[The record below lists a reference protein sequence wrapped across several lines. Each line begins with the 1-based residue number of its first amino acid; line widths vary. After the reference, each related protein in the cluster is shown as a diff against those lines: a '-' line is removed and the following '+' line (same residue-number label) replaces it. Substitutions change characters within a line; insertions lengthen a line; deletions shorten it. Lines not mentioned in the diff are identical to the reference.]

1 MEHTSITPATS
12 AYRADIQAAL
22 QPQHFLH
29 LPFQQQID
37 LLKISLP
44 TIDPFVLLELCAISR
59 DHEPLIFALQWLFS
73 QNWPTNAQEQIR
85 LADFL
90 LEQPDSAGLQV
101 SLLLDRLLADDSAI
115 STTQRE
121 RIAALLLQ
129 CAERAPIQRLQLFCL
144 LDRPLLRYFPQ
155 QHQALLDQ
163 LQNHC
168 QHLLNQEHTEAI
180 PEVTLLK
187 LPASRLA
194 ALKLPSEQ
202 KSRFQDLLKRAAHAA
217 IEILAAVPKPISQA
231 RAEELLSRRVYD
243 DPGHFLFEL
252 LQNAEDQQARRWC
265 LHFGPSE
272 ILVWHDGLPFDARD
286 LVGVTSIGQSNKKRH
301 QIGFFGV
308 GFKSVYEITRRPQ
321 IYSDAYQFEIAD
333 VSMPRA
339 LEKRP
344 AVVPPSMQAH
354 GTLLVLPL
362 REQDHEARSP
372 HRLYLRTH
380 GLDPVILLTLRHIV
394 HIEATLDPSLHA
406 QLPPHTAPTQQI
418 TLQGDRQ
425 STHVTI
431 QRHDPHTHQHYLLA
445 SAEISVATGL
455 RSADRASHTRLLL
468 GMACDPRGIPQPLPP
483 QAPRLYS
490 FLPTAED
497 PGLDFFLQAHFD
509 VPVDRE
515 RILRDSPWNH
525 YLLQQVPPLFL
536 QIAKE
541 LFSRSQQDHDPAP
554 LRGFLRLLP
563 LQERLHDPLWKP
575 LVDALPDILSNQPL
589 FPDTTD
595 TIRSPQDLYIAPP
608 SVALLLDTIPL
619 PNTIFKASDS
629 IPSER
634 WPAKLDLQP
643 EEALRLQQ
651 LGVPTFALPMW
662 LDLLASWLHDHPE
675 GTPPPE
681 KLSSLFASPRI
692 DRLYQQ
698 LTHLLQSQTAEDP
711 SRCQASLQQ
720 LRELPLLL
728 GQDGGLYRPS
738 QGQIALGIPAI
749 RQAWGSQQ
757 RFLPQHLQDQASDLF
772 QRLGIPTRSFRD
784 LANKLSQALTTHN
797 LSSDPHRHT
806 QDDLLPHRTKDDN
819 HRTKDDNHHTQE
831 NTHHPHTPKDI
842 PRSNAQSHIPL
853 LRLTLQDYTQRWPV
867 PHAILLDSLKHAT
880 ENERKAFARLPL
892 FLAHDQHLYPL
903 AQDPQNNGAFFL
915 PPSPA
920 YKAAFALLSPL
931 FPLLSED
938 ISIRQHFPT
947 LSLDPAALVA
957 LITHHADRFH
967 DRLLDLHAVLGQIA
981 DDLTHTQLHAL
992 CKAPLWL
999 TTQQRITSIDAPDAP
1014 MLTHDPDL
1022 PHFLPSREFIHP
1034 AIAAQPH
1041 TRLLP
1046 VSSYGITD
1054 LFEAMLATDPPLE
1067 VFQSYLLE
1075 RASHLR
1081 TLPFEQR
1088 AKAPLFLDQHDTRQ
1102 SAQALSRS
1110 PAPAWIPFL
1119 QRRGERRYLAAH
1131 PPEQS
1136 ALLQALDLESVLR
1149 SVAPAEIL
1157 RESFQQIHTLDA
1169 QEKQQLLGLILQHID
1184 ALPFGLLDMTRK
1196 SPIFP
1201 DTSGDFAPLADWD
1214 KTPWHEHIPKHLIF
1228 RCEPPL
1234 LRAIFEQAGFRLLST
1249 DTQNAIHPL
1258 FQPLSIR
1265 DASLGDLLALLRHT
1279 PLSSEKLQAPILRLI
1294 RRFLQQH
1301 LDDLRTLFPPNSRPH
1316 RADGHPDLE
1325 ALPLFSNQLQ
1335 QPTPLSQLTDSPLL
1349 DDLWG
1354 HESAWQRRRLHPDEQ
1369 ADLAA
1374 FSGLMAPSS
1383 VFEILRDTLL
1393 ETALPLRPLTEQPA
1407 PLASIEHLQQ
1417 HLQRLSPLCSA
1428 TELSEMPLWADRKS
1442 RLRKGPL
1449 SRQGTHHATW
1459 LESLSITNEL
1469 LHPALES
1476 ALTNDLRDAFPEV
1489 SVFHLLDAFS
1499 SGSFPDQP
1507 VAKHPILGALERRK
1521 LFYDFLLQRWE
1532 ALCTDERSAKRLRT
1546 SALFTATDA
1555 KLHTLYE
1562 IDWST
1567 PAHDP
1572 QRPHPETLI
1581 PSELSQ
1587 RIERHLL
1594 EHPLSVPEQAR
1605 SLFAR
1610 LLESATQ
1617 DDLASFQHTYTALAH
1632 LWQHAPS
1639 SQQKQMLLSLPQ
1651 EELLFPTLTAQWLP
1665 LSRILLPDSE
1675 DRDALAQLL
1684 GPSLQFHLPQH
1695 PAAAAFAHAIGIA
1708 KEPDSKTLRQQLDHL
1723 ASTEDY
1729 KAFARYLSR
1738 HPQCLPIEA
1747 LRSTPWMLDD
1757 QQAARH
1763 PSDLYW
1769 FDDRIQRLT
1778 LNALGIFPAPF
1789 YEDLLPTALHKPLRF
1804 RSIKDLGLLDVLPA
1818 RPDHST
1824 LDQDVL
1830 LWIEHGLED
1839 RRFARDLLQTHTS
1852 RLTLPCHDGQ
1862 PRPPRLVLA
1871 FPPSPL
1877 FADLRGFWPEGAH
1890 RYPLFCKAL
1899 NIPTQI
1905 SPDLVRNF
1913 LENIGQSARQDT
1925 QLLHKHPSLLDAL
1938 PRCYAYLHPQ
1948 QSTLHTKLPVF
1959 LAERIDPQ
1967 RTPPTNKAQIQRDPS
1982 HFALLSSDAKGFF
1995 VCQRPTLIAPYRSLS
2010 FSLAALGPADIA
2022 PDAAAFVLACGVP
2035 AFESC
2040 ISIKIS
2046 TKAGKDTTQRHTEA
2060 LDRLREQIQALRSVL
2075 PRVQAQRG
2083 GSDADWTFADQLA
2096 ALLQPNAIHVF
2107 QGLHV
2112 KASLKDVGKLDIP
2125 EMITYDPQKHRLML
2139 DEKLLR
2145 SLSDATPRLAFTLAP
2160 LVHRDPQQQ
2169 ALPDMLELLLRCQT
2183 LPAMQQYL
2191 DQRHFPR
2198 AILAQKHHKKKPND
2212 TSYTHSDLDDA
2223 HSEYTDTY
2231 DISDAFDPSR
2241 PDQAPAPQP
2250 ATQGFFRDLWSRFFR
2265 KPPTT
2270 PTRPTNTD
2278 TSDQNNGSIDQSNGN
2293 IDKEHSNIDQ
2303 SADTSN
2309 KHNGNNIDQSADT
2322 SDKNNAPPK
2331 KPTPPPKQERPA
2343 SSSSSSDDAP
2353 DRDDA
2358 PPFRFLDAFNRL
2370 LERPPRPSKQR
2381 DPNEAFPRHDTH
2393 DPTPPFPYEDSAHN
2407 NTAPSDPNDWNRP
2420 RDFIGPQ
2427 LDFDAY
2433 RFGQHAPNPQDIGLF
2448 HQPTALPHPYRYALH
2463 TVTGYFDP
2471 RTQRWSPT
2479 PLKAPLIWQHGPK
2492 IGSILFQGNLPP
2504 GLIQLPMPLHSA
2516 SNAPPELTCNGATV
2530 DYRVKAATPD
2540 TWQIQI
2546 NAPSIA
2552 TIRYTLDLYSPAP
2565 IASQGSI
2572 HPNKHYLQ
2580 PTTRREDL
2588 PPALQ
2593 DFLSDLQSSDLSALE
2608 KARRIEQLVRKRY
2621 LYEMQYAKRP
2631 AVRAARERIHQDR
2644 RPLQNDAL
2652 ILLHAGQHGAY
2663 WGVGVCHG
2671 LNLLIAEMLRQVGI
2685 PSAIATCW
2693 VLDQGFLSRPD
2704 HLIALALLPTD
2715 GGLTALPLDGAV
2727 NHQDRVLHSASPP
2740 PPKKVPDLP
2749 RLPPPNTQSA
2759 ALIEQIAL
2767 YQQLLA
2773 HLQTPPPLPSLEE
2786 LDFNAL
2792 QRQFQAVRQHLLDAL
2807 GSKHLLHRLLAILD
2821 AGELRTEHLDP
2832 TLQTLLDR
2840 GLIQAEQHTT
2850 WQIRPRDR
2858 D

>member
-1 MEHTSITPATS
+1 
-12 AYRADIQAAL
+12 
-22 QPQHFLH
+22 
-29 LPFQQQID
+29 
-37 LLKISLP
+37 
-44 TIDPFVLLELCAISR
+44 
-59 DHEPLIFALQWLFS
+59 
-73 QNWPTNAQEQIR
+73 
-85 LADFL
+85 
-90 LEQPDSAGLQV
+90 
-101 SLLLDRLLADDSAI
+101 
-115 STTQRE
+115 
-121 RIAALLLQ
+121 
-129 CAERAPIQRLQLFCL
+129 
-144 LDRPLLRYFPQ
+144 
-155 QHQALLDQ
+155 
-163 LQNHC
+163 
-168 QHLLNQEHTEAI
+168 
-180 PEVTLLK
+180 
-187 LPASRLA
+187 
-194 ALKLPSEQ
+194 
-202 KSRFQDLLKRAAHAA
+202 
-217 IEILAAVPKPISQA
+217 
-231 RAEELLSRRVYD
+231 
-243 DPGHFLFEL
+243 
-252 LQNAEDQQARRWC
+252 
-265 LHFGPSE
+265 
-272 ILVWHDGLPFDARD
+272 
-286 LVGVTSIGQSNKKRH
+286 
-301 QIGFFGV
+301 
-308 GFKSVYEITRRPQ
+308 
-321 IYSDAYQFEIAD
+321 
-333 VSMPRA
+333 
-339 LEKRP
+339 
-344 AVVPPSMQAH
+344 
-354 GTLLVLPL
+354 
-362 REQDHEARSP
+362 
-372 HRLYLRTH
+372 
-380 GLDPVILLTLRHIV
+380 
-394 HIEATLDPSLHA
+394 
-406 QLPPHTAPTQQI
+406 
-418 TLQGDRQ
+418 
-425 STHVTI
+425 
-431 QRHDPHTHQHYLLA
+431 
-445 SAEISVATGL
+445 
-455 RSADRASHTRLLL
+455 
-468 GMACDPRGIPQPLPP
+468 
-483 QAPRLYS
+483 
-490 FLPTAED
+490 
-497 PGLDFFLQAHFD
+497 
-509 VPVDRE
+509 
-515 RILRDSPWNH
+515 
-525 YLLQQVPPLFL
+525 
-536 QIAKE
+536 
-541 LFSRSQQDHDPAP
+541 
-554 LRGFLRLLP
+554 
-563 LQERLHDPLWKP
+563 LHDPLWKP
-575 LVDALPDILSNQPL
+575 LVDALPLLLAAQPL

-595 TIRSPQDLYIAPP
+595 TLRSPHTLYLAPP
-608 SVALLLDTIPL
+608 SVALLLDPIPL
-619 PNTIFKASDS
+619 PHAIFFPFLPTKTTEPSASPTPKQTNAHDS
-629 IPSER
+629 IPPER
-634 WPAKLDLQP
+634 WPARLDVQP

-651 LGVPTFALPMW
+651 LGVPTFTLPMW
-662 LDLLASWLHDHPE
+662 LDLLALWLHDHPE
-675 GTPPPE
+675 GAPPPE
-681 KLSSLFASPRI
+681 KLASLFASPRI

-711 SRCQASLQQ
+711 SHSQASLQQ

-728 GQDGGLYRPS
+728 GEDGGLYRPS
-738 QGQIALGIPAI
+738 RGQIALGIPAI

-772 QRLGIPTRSFRD
+772 RHLSIPTRDFRD
-784 LANKLSQALTTHN
+784 LANKISQTLATTDF
-797 LSSDPHRHT
+797 SIDPHLHI
-806 QDDLLPHRTKDDN
+806 QKN
-819 HRTKDDNHHTQE
+819 
-831 NTHHPHTPKDI
+831 I
-842 PRSNAQSHIPL
+842 PP
-853 LRLTLQDYTQRWPV
+853 LRLTLQDYTRCWPV
-867 PHAILLDSLKHAT
+867 PRASLLDSLTHAT

-903 AQDPQNNGAFFL
+903 AQDPQDNGAFFL

-920 YKAAFALLSPL
+920 YKAAFALLSPQ

-938 ISIRQHFPT
+938 PSIRQHFPT
-947 LSLDPAALVA
+947 LSLYPSALVA
-957 LITHHADRFH
+957 LITHHAERFH
-967 DRLLDLHAVLGQIA
+967 DHLLDLHAVFGLIA

-1022 PHFLPSREFIHP
+1022 PRFLPLREFIHP
-1034 AIAAQPH
+1034 EIAAQPH

-1054 LFEAMLATDPPLE
+1054 LFEMLLAADPPLE
-1067 VFQSYLLE
+1067 AFQSYLLKH
-1075 RASHLR
+1075 ASRLR
-1081 TLPFEQR
+1081 TLPFDQR

-1102 SAQALSRS
+1102 PAQALSRS
-1110 PAPAWIPFL
+1110 PAPAWLPFL

-1136 ALLQALDLESVLR
+1136 TLLQALDLESVLR

-1157 RESFQQIHTLDA
+1157 RESFQQLHTFEP
-1169 QEKQQLLGLILQHID
+1169 QEKQLLLRLILQHID
-1184 ALPFGLLDMTRK
+1184 ALPFGLLEMTRK

-1201 DTSGDFAPLADWD
+1201 DTSGAFAPLADWD
-1214 KTPWHEHIPKHLIF
+1214 KTPWHEHFPKHLIF
-1228 RCEPPL
+1228 RCGPPL
-1234 LRAIFEQAGFRLLST
+1234 LRTILEQAGFRLLAL
-1249 DTQNAIHPL
+1249 DTQDAIHPL
-1258 FQPLSIR
+1258 FQPLSVR
-1265 DASLGDLLALLRHT
+1265 DASLGDLLAVLRHA
-1279 PLSSEKLQAPILRLI
+1279 PPSSEKLSSIILPLI
-1294 RRFLQQH
+1294 RRFFQQH
-1301 LDDLRTLFPPNSRPH
+1301 LDDLRTLFPKMSRPH

-1354 HESAWQRRRLHPDEQ
+1354 HESAWQRRRLHPNEQ
-1369 ADLAA
+1369 ADLTA

-1383 VFEILRDTLL
+1383 VVEVLRNVLDEI
-1393 ETALPLRPLTEQPA
+1393 ALPLRPLAEQPA
-1407 PLASIEHLQQ
+1407 PLASLEHLQQ

-1428 TELSEMPLWADRKS
+1428 AELSEMPLWADRKS

-1449 SRQGTHHATW
+1449 SRQGTHHAAW
-1459 LESLSITNEL
+1459 LEGLSITNEL
-1469 LHPALES
+1469 LHPSLES
-1476 ALTNDLRDAFPEV
+1476 ALTNDLRHAFPEI

-1499 SGSFPDQP
+1499 NGAFPDQP
-1507 VAKHPILGALERRK
+1507 VSKHPTLNTLERRK
-1521 LFYDFLLQRWE
+1521 LFYDFLLQRWD

-1546 SALFTATDA
+1546 SALFATTDA
-1555 KLHTLYE
+1555 KLHSLYE

-1567 PAHDP
+1567 PPHDP
-1572 QRPHPETLI
+1572 QQPRPETLI
-1581 PSELSQ
+1581 PSELCR

-1605 SLFAR
+1605 ALFAR

-1651 EELLFPTLTAQWLP
+1651 EELLFPTLTSQWLP

-1675 DRDALAQLL
+1675 DRDVLARLL
-1684 GPSLQFHLPQH
+1684 GPSLQFHVPQH
-1695 PAAAAFAHAIGIA
+1695 PAAVAFAHAIGIA
-1708 KEPDSKTLRQQLDHL
+1708 KEPDSKTLRQRLDHL

-1738 HPQCLPIEA
+1738 HPQCLPIES
-1747 LRSTPWMLDD
+1747 LRSTTWILDD

-1769 FDDRIQRLT
+1769 FDERIQRLT
-1778 LNALGIFPAPF
+1778 LDAPGIFPDAF

-1818 RPDHST
+1818 RPDHAT

-1852 RLTLPCHDGQ
+1852 RLTLSCHDGQ

-1871 FPPSPL
+1871 LPPTPL

-1905 SPDLVRNF
+1905 SSDLVRNF
-1913 LENIGQSARQDT
+1913 LEHIGQSARQDP
-1925 QLLHKHPSLLDAL
+1925 QILHKHPSLLDAL

-1948 QSTLHTKLPVF
+1948 QSTLRTKLPVF

-1967 RTPPTNKAQIQRDPS
+1967 RTQPSNKAHPQRDPS

-2022 PDAAAFVLACGVP
+2022 PDAAAFALACGVP

-2046 TKAGKDTTQRHTEA
+2046 TKAGKDTTQRHTET
-2060 LDRLREQIQALRSVL
+2060 LDRLRELIEALRSVL

-2083 GSDADWTFADQLA
+2083 GPDTDWTFADQLG

-2145 SLSDATPRLAFTLAP
+2145 SLSDATPRLASTLAP

-2169 ALPDMLELLLRCQT
+2169 ALPDMIELLLRCQT

-2198 AILAQKHHKKKPND
+2198 AILAQKHNKKKPD
-2212 TSYTHSDLDDA
+2212 HTSSKHADPHNASAEYADPHNAS
-2223 HSEYTDTY
+2223 SEYDDLYNT
-2231 DISDAFDPSR
+2231 SDAFDPSR
-2241 PDQAPAPQP
+2241 PDQAPSPQP
-2250 ATQGFFRDLWSRFFR
+2250 ATQGFLRDLWSRFFR

-2278 TSDQNNGSIDQSNGN
+2278 KP
-2293 IDKEHSNIDQ
+2293 DKN
-2303 SADTSN
+2303 ADTSDKN
-2309 KHNGNNIDQSADT
+2309 KNNNSIDKSNNSIDKNADASDKNKNNNSIDKSADT
-2322 SDKNNAPPK
+2322 SDKNNASPK
-2331 KPTPPPKQERPA
+2331 KPTPPPKQERP
-2343 SSSSSSDDAP
+2343 SPSPIDDAP
-2353 DRDDA
+2353 DRDHS
-2358 PPFRFLDAFNRL
+2358 PPSRFLDAFNRL
-2370 LERPPRPSKQR
+2370 LQRQSRPSKQH
-2381 DPNEAFPRHDTH
+2381 DPNDAFPRHDAH
-2393 DPTPPFPYEDSAHN
+2393 DPKPPFPYEDSDHD

-2420 RDFIGPQ
+2420 SDSIGPQ
-2427 LDFDAY
+2427 LDFDAG
-2433 RFGQHAPNPQDIGLF
+2433 RFSQHAPNPQDIGLF

-2492 IGSILFQGNLPP
+2492 LGSLLLQGNLPP
-2504 GLIQLPMPLHSA
+2504 GLIQLPMPLYSA
-2516 SNAPPELTCNGATV
+2516 SNAPPEITCNGETV
-2530 DYRVKAATPD
+2530 DYRVKTATPD

-2546 NAPSIA
+2546 NAPSTA
-2552 TIRYTLDLYSPAP
+2552 TIRYALDLYSPPP

-2572 HPNKHYLQ
+2572 HPNKHYSQ
-2580 PTTRREDL
+2580 PTARREDL

-2593 DFLSDLQSSDLSALE
+2593 DFLADLQSSDLSALE

-2621 LYEMQYAKRP
+2621 LYEMEYAKRP

-2704 HLIALALLPTD
+2704 HLIALALLPTE

-2740 PPKKVPDLP
+2740 PPKNIPDLP
-2749 RLPPPNTQSA
+2749 SLPPPNTQRA

-2767 YQQLLA
+2767 YQRLLTR
-2773 HLQTPPPLPSLEE
+2773 LQTPLPLPSLEE

-2792 QRQFQAVRQHLLDAL
+2792 QRQFQAIRQHLLDAL

-2858 D
+2858 N